1 MFEGVL
7 NLETEGG
14 RGAGWH
20 IRLFFALDSIEQATV
35 VNKFGCGFFQIV
47 RYARKT
53 MCGRFARKSTQ
64 DLLAEWFGIEL
75 EDMPW
80 FAPSYNAAPQ
90 SVQPVVRQNRDT
102 GKREFALLR
111 WGLVPFWA
119 KDPKFGYSTINAR
132 AEEAASKPAFR
143 EALKKRRCLVPAD
156 AFYEW
161 QRLDAKTKRPFAFG
175 LKSGEP
181 YALAGLWEKWQGK
194 DNEALE
200 TFTILTTDP
209 NELMEPVHNR
219 MPVILEPKD
228 YDRWLDTDPG
238 ERTPVELMR
247 PFPAE
252 LMRSWP
258 VNDRV
263 GNVRNNDAELL
274 EPAEPAQDDLFNA
287 RRA

>member
-1 MFEGVL
+1 M
-7 NLETEGG
+7 
-14 RGAGWH
+14 
-20 IRLFFALDSIEQATV
+20 V
-35 VNKFGCGFFQIV
+35 VNRFACGFVLRV
-47 RYARKT
+47 RYARET

-90 SVQPVVRQNRDT
+90 SVQPVIRKNRDT

-119 KDPKFGYSTINAR
+119 KDAKIGYSMINAR

-143 EALKKRRCLVPAD
+143 DALKKRRCLVPAD

-161 QRLDAKTKRPFAFG
+161 QKLDAKTKRPYAFA
-175 LKSGEP
+175 LKSGKP
-181 YALAGLWEKWQGK
+181 YAFAGLWETWKGK
-194 DNEALE
+194 ENEALE

-209 NELMEPVHNR
+209 NELTEPMHNR

-228 YDRWLDTDPG
+228 YDRWLDTDG
-238 ERTPVELMR
+238 TDRAPVELLR
-247 PFPAE
+247 PYPAE
-252 LMRSWP
+252 EMRSWP
-258 VNDRV
+258 VSDRV
-263 GNVRNNDAELL
+263 GNVRNNDAALL
-274 EPAEPAQDDLFNA
+274 ERAEPAQNDLFNSLQA
-287 RRA
+287 